1 MSGKLFVV
9 ATPIGNLDDITY
21 RAIEVLKSVS
31 YVLAEAPNHSRRLF
45 EKYSIDTKLV
55 KYNDDYYVEK
65 IINQAIAD
73 AKNGQ
78 DIALITDA
86 GTPTISDPGYRI
98 VKAFRDNELKVVPI
112 PGASALI
119 AALSASGLPTDRFVF
134 LGFLP
139 KTSFKR
145 KKALKEADIGATII
159 FYESPNRIL
168 KALADVKEALG
179 EREVV
184 VARELTKIHE
194 EFLIGKVSEI
204 IDTLS
209 KRPSIKGEFVVLVKK
224 DA

>member
-9 ATPIGNLDDITY
+9 ATPIGNLADITY
-21 RAIEVLKSVS
+21 RAVEVLKSVD

-45 EKYSIDTKLV
+45 EKYSIDTRLI

-65 IINQAIAD
+65 IINQAITD

-78 DIALITDA
+78 NIALITDA

-98 VKAFRDNELKVVPI
+98 VKAFRDNGLEVVPI
-112 PGASALI
+112 PGVSAVI
-119 AALSASGLPTDRFVF
+119 TALSASGLPTDRFVF

-139 KTSFKR
+139 KTSPKR
-145 KKALKEADIGATII
+145 RKALQEADIDATIV
-159 FYESPNRIL
+159 FYESPNRVL
-168 KALADVKEALG
+168 KALVDVKEALG

-194 EFLIGKVSEI
+194 EFLVGTVSEV
-204 IDTLS
+204 IDILS

-224 DA
+224 NA